1 MKDIKILIAELQQIQ
16 EELETNMKYGL
27 SEKLQNIVDDL
38 TKSFPVDKPVKPE
51 IAVNHI
57 KNWKVYH
64 SNSSDTGIVLN
75 HPQVGDESVCI
86 QNIETGEFKYLTL
99 NR

>member
-1 MKDIKILIAELQQIQ
+1 MEQVYITFES
-16 EELETNMKYGL
+16 EEAK
-27 SEKLQNIVDDL
+27 EKLLANKEFL
-38 TKSFPVDKPVKPE
+38 TAMNKLVELALDMNSRVLPEVKPE

-75 HPQVGDESVCI
+75 YPKVGDESVCI
-86 QNIETGEFKYLTL
+86 QNIETGEFKYLIL